1 MTHASHNATSHNA
14 TNRNSH
20 KKEEN
25 TMINQD
31 DKVNAITAAIAA
43 ANARGDERHAAV
55 AASRGDGSATPNWL
69 ACDDLQAVLDELEAG
84 EDWDV
89 VGDEDEIADVLG
101 DARDVMGSD
110 ADAVATWTVL
120 VRVHSGEHITASYVI
135 VWSYRGE
142 DAAEAVSITRV
153 NA

>member
-1 MTHASHNATSHNA
+1 
-14 TNRNSH
+14 
-20 KKEEN
+20 
-25 TMINQD
+25 MINQD

-55 AASRGDGSATPNWL
+55 AASREDGSATPNWL

-101 DARDVMGSD
+101 DARDVMGVMLTPWPRGPCWS
-110 ADAVATWTVL
+110 AYTAARTAHRATYAPST
-120 VRVHSGEHITASYVI
+120 SSCGATAA
-135 VWSYRGE
+135 R
-142 DAAEAVSITRV
+142 TRPTSS
-153 NA
+153 A